1 MRFGHGYGRWLGG
14 GLGEGHGDRHGFGF
28 GFGRGDR
35 HGGGGGGGGGRRG
48 RMFDG
53 GELRLVLLALLA
65 DQPRHGYDLIRE
77 IEERTGGSYAP
88 SPGVVY
94 PTLTMLDEL
103 GHIDEV
109 KEEGARKRFAITDAG
124 RQHLAEKQEEVEGL
138 LARLSQLGETQGR
151 SGAGP
156 IKRSMVGL
164 HMALRE
170 ALASGRGRDDM
181 VHDIAAILDEAARKI
196 ERLER

>member
-1 MRFGHGYGRWLGG
+1 
-14 GLGEGHGDRHGFGF
+14 
-28 GFGRGDR
+28 
-35 HGGGGGGGGGRRG
+35 
-48 RMFDG
+48 
-53 GELRLVLLALLA
+53 LLA

-94 PTLTMLDEL
+94 PTLTMLDEM

-124 RQHLAEKQEEVEGL
+124 REFLAGKQEEVEAL
-138 LARLSQLGETQGR
+138 LARLSQLSETQGR